1 MIAMRSVAAALLALT
16 VGASYALQGIPVA
29 HRPSANAA
37 ARAAPPEA
45 FDLYPAPNSPPVPGA
60 SGFFKDFG
68 KQKMDP
74 EMLKAAGI
82 VDKKPRKRPAKSKTS
97 NKEAAEAPGSL
108 GVALGGFAVVAAIVL
123 ATQAGS

>member
-1 MIAMRSVAAALLALT
+1 MRSVAAALLLA
-16 VGASYALQGIPVA
+16 VGASYALQSIPVA
-29 HRPSANAA
+29 HRPSAGAA
-37 ARAAPPEA
+37 ARAAAPEA

-74 EMLKAAGI
+74 EMLRAAGI
-82 VDKKPRKRPAKSKTS
+82 VDKPSKRPAKSKP

-108 GVALGGFAVVAAIVL
+108 GVALGGFAVLAAIVL